1 MILIS
6 HQSSNYS
13 WQKSECSLNV
23 NQKKPE
29 ILVFLIIIELLP
41 TGQLLVARV
50 LLEFRQITLIH
61 LFPMLL
67 D

>member
-1 MILIS
+1 MKLGNDFEK
-6 HQSSNYS
+6 SS
-13 WQKSECSLNV
+13 
-23 NQKKPE
+23 KKPE
-29 ILVFLIIIELLP
+29 ILVFLIIELLP

-50 LLEFRQITLIH
+50 LLEFHQTTLTH